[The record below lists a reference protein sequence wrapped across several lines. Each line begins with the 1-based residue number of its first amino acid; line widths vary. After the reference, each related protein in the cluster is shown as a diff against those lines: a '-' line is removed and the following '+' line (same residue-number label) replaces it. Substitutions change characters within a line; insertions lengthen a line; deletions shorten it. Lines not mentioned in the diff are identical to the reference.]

1 MLATIRSYSPER
13 RSGCRD
19 DGAPDW
25 AAGLPVAWR
34 EMAETPLQ
42 FVEYREYEMPAS
54 RCLGYDADDKLCYY
68 AHQYLIETCRSDDDE
83 DFYRAIDGG
92 ETMRAWRLRD
102 ERWLILHQ
110 PITDDCTSPKRGFYS
125 FSTEAPR

>member
-1 MLATIRSYSPER
+1 MLATIRSCSHER

-34 EMAETPLQ
+34 EMAETPLH
-42 FVEYREYEMPAS
+42 FFEYREYEMPAS

-68 AHQYLIETCRSDDDE
+68 AHQYLIETCRSDDYE
-83 DFYRAIDGG
+83 DFYLAVAGG
-92 ETMRAWRLRD
+92 ETLQAWRLCD
-102 ERWLILHQ
+102 ERWLIYRQ
-110 PITDDCTSPKRGFYS
+110 PITDDNPSPKRGFYS
-125 FSTEAPR
+125 FSMEAPR